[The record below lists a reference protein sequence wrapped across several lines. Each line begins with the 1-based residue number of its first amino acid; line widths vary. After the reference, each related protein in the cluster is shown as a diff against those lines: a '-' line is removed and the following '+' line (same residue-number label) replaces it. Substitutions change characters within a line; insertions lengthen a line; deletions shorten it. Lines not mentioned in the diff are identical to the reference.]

1 MDARDTHTRTADTRR
16 KRRVLIAIAV
26 VALATTVSGVWI
38 GWRVGGATCSREFD
52 DVVTAAAAFI
62 ATALC
67 LRAALRDR
75 GRMRLFWFL
84 FSGACLCWTTAE
96 VIWAVY
102 DLVLRVPVPVP
113 SWADLGYLTAI
124 PVAVAALLCHPA
136 MVRTGTRHL
145 RSLLDSLTVAAAL
158 LFMSWTL
165 VLEPLWHSTDLS
177 TIGGLVALA
186 YPFGDVVMIFFIVRA
201 VRQMTG
207 GNGLTLWL
215 LLAGLLIMALADSAY
230 AYMST
235 TNSYA
240 SPSPIDVG
248 WIAAYLAIALA
259 AFSSQPSR
267 TAAHD
272 IAVSESP
279 TLASFLAPFIAALF
293 ALAVIGL
300 ELHLRHH
307 LDIAASSSASML
319 LVLVLARQTLLAHE
333 LAAAVETEDAHR
345 LRGLMNT
352 ALGRRPASA
361 AARNRPHHR
370 ARRS

>member
-1 MDARDTHTRTADTRR
+1 M
-16 KRRVLIAIAV
+16 
-26 VALATTVSGVWI
+26 
-38 GWRVGGATCSREFD
+38 
-52 DVVTAAAAFI
+52 VTAAAAFI

-113 SWADLGYLTAI
+113 SWADLRLLDRDSGCGRG
-124 PVAVAALLCHPA
+124 AALSPGDGPDRNA
-136 MVRTGTRHL
+136 A
-145 RSLLDSLTVAAAL
+145 SALLDSLTVAAAL

-186 YPFGDVVMIFFIVRA
+186 YPFVDVVMIFFIVRA

-345 LRGLMNT
+345 LRGLDE
-352 ALGRRPASA
+352 
-361 AARNRPHHR
+361 HR
-370 ARRS
+370 AREAAGERSRAKPSTPQSPKVMTTPAHHRPRVVWTSPGDPDRSRRQMPRALTTPSSSERFTAYS